1 MTRTGGCICGA
12 IRYTLSEEPVT
23 VRLCWCRDC
32 QYWAGGNAPLN
43 LRMRRSAVQVEG
55 TPRSW
60 ASQADSGNHM
70 LRSFCGECGTQM
82 FSQSLEHPEFM
93 VVRAG
98 TLDDASGIRPLATI
112 WTDSAPAWAA
122 IDPAIPSFPRQP
134 G

>member
-12 IRYTLSEEPVT
+12 IRYTLDEEPVT

-43 LRMRRSAVQVEG
+43 LRMRRAAVHVEG
-55 TPRSW
+55 TPKSW
-60 ASQADSGNHM
+60 ASLADSGNHM
-70 LRSFCGECGTQM
+70 LRSFCGECGTQL
-82 FSQSLEHPEFM
+82 FSQSQEHAEFM

-98 TLDDASGIRPLATI
+98 TLDDASGLRPLATI

-122 IDPAIPSFPRQP
+122 IDPAIPAFPRQP
-134 G
+134 A